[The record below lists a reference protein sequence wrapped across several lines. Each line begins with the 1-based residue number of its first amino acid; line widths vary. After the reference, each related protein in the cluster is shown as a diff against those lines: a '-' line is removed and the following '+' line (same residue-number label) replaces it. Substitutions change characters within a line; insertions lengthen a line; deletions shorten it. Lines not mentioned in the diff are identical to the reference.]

1 MVGVSGIGQQA
12 WLGSPLALANL
23 YAFGRLAWNPN
34 LTPEQIA
41 DEWIRQTISTDPAVV
56 RTVTENAD
64 AIMARV

>member
-41 DEWIRQTISTDPAVV
+41 DEWTRQTISQRSRSRPH
-56 RTVTENAD
+56 R
-64 AIMARV
+64 RQKC